1 VVALYSFDAQNPE
14 ELTFAKGEKLDI
26 VDHPAHDPEWWKAMN
41 ARGEVGLVPTNY
53 IEVVQYN
60 PNGSAFAGMP
70 SAPPA
75 AGLAALGAALSGHQQ
90 PHQNHS
96 YESEPQLSG
105 PYALQPWYYG
115 RITRDQSDAELNARG
130 VEGDYLVRDSESN
143 PGDYS
148 ISLKGNIR
156 NKHFWVQVDKQTGS
170 FKIGNRTFKSMEQL
184 IQHYSQSPIFSA
196 DNEKLYLV
204 KPLRR

>member
-1 VVALYSFDAQNPE
+1 
-14 ELTFAKGEKLDI
+14 
-26 VDHPAHDPEWWKAMN
+26 
-41 ARGEVGLVPTNY
+41 
-53 IEVVQYN
+53 
-60 PNGSAFAGMP
+60 MP